1 MPLILLIRHGENN
14 YVRQGRLPGRK
25 PGLHLNEKGRQQAQA
40 LAEKL
45 KEAPIKAVYSSPLE
59 RALETAQPIAEALG
73 LEVVPREGL
82 IETDVGEWQDK
93 KLKGLARLKIW
104 RQLMVAPSRFRFPGG
119 EGFVEA
125 QERIRREIDTLCAM
139 HDPKDL
145 IVCVS
150 HADPIKLAIAFYL
163 GLPIDLFQRLSVS
176 PASISTLLIH
186 EHGSRLLMLN
196 YDLSLNFAKP

>member
-25 PGLHLNEKGRQQAQA
+25 PGLHLNEKGRQQAQI